1 MATLSRTESRTVP
14 KSRSWVGLLIGAG
27 LAWLLVI
34 GYAERRLEG
43 SRLWLIG
50 ATYDVGQVRAG
61 TVITHR
67 VWVFNPTMQALEVE
81 PVPSCGCMVA
91 DTGKRGLS
99 PLSGFFL
106 TVQVDTS
113 GKPLGKQSQSVDLVV
128 RDGRHSWRER
138 LEVRFEVVS
147 ASLSR

>member
-1 MATLSRTESRTVP
+1 MATMSRTESRTARKP
-14 KSRSWVGLLIGAG
+14 HLWLGLLIGAG
-27 LAWLLVI
+27 LAWLLLI

-50 ATYDVGQVRAG
+50 ATYDAGQVRAG
-61 TVITHR
+61 MVITHR

-99 PLSGFFL
+99 PLSGFYL
-106 TVQVDTS
+106 TVRVDTS
-113 GKPLGKQSQSVDLVV
+113 GKPLGQQSQSVDLVV

>member
-1 MATLSRTESRTVP
+1 MVNRTGSQTAKKPRPWLGWLV
-14 KSRSWVGLLIGAG
+14 GAG
-27 LAWLLVI
+27 MAWLLLI

-43 SRLWLIG
+43 NHLWLMG
-50 ATYDVGQVRAG
+50 ATYDAGQVRAG
-61 TVITHR
+61 TLITHR
-67 VWVFNPTMQALEVE
+67 VWVFNPMLRALEVE

-128 RDGRHSWRER
+128 RDGRYSWRER
-138 LEVRFEVVS
+138 LEVRFEVVAH
-147 ASLSR
+147 ASRSR